1 VLSETSTRRRPH
13 GRQSVTQAGCHYP
26 SFFPDG
32 ARMSLATRF
41 LFVSV
46 IAGVAALTCA
56 MQVAVPWVLI
66 RIADGIDRT
75 LSIL

>member
-1 VLSETSTRRRPH
+1 
-13 GRQSVTQAGCHYP
+13 
-26 SFFPDG
+26 
-32 ARMSLATRF
+32 MSLAIRL
-41 LFVSV
+41 LFV
-46 IAGVAALTCA
+46 GVAASVAALACA

>member
-1 VLSETSTRRRPH
+1 
-13 GRQSVTQAGCHYP
+13 
-26 SFFPDG
+26 
-32 ARMSLATRF
+32 MSLATRF